1 MGGVEFEVGLAAGVG
16 LPVVFVVEIGEV
28 AVESSDTRIG
38 ILRLQN
44 V

>member
-28 AVESSDTRIG
+28 AVESSNTSIG
-38 ILRLQN
+38 ILWFQD